1 MKSLG
6 KQFSDSLKILRTRID
21 ATMPH
26 YVRCLKPND
35 GLEPDHF
42 DPKNIVEQLRYCG
55 VLEAV
60 RVSRAGYPTRYP
72 HEVFVTRYYMLC
84 PNRGSDEGNLSPYH
98 NEIPVT
104 LTEEQKQL
112 KRLVS
117 RMATEIWTTEQ
128 VMFKRIGDKP
138 EQQDT
143 LHALAQPKNLTEF
156 MKLDFSSRCAV
167 AGLQLGKTK
176 VFLRREAFEC
186 IESIRNQKFGKNSTI
201 ISKNWRRFSAM
212 LYRRRAGE
220 AAILVQSLMRMRLA
234 AIKTDKLMS
243 EFRAFMRMR
252 AAATKIQ
259 RCYRSYYIVAYKEGA
274 DLRKAKQSVLKIQSC
289 IRGHLARKSII
300 ALIYNFTKL
309 QSHVR
314 RVQVRMNYLKKR
326 NAIIKMQSI
335 ARVLRAL
342 RDVEEAK
349 KQRAALRIQSIARM
363 KSAFVSFRRK
373 VGAASFI
380 KRRYREHL
388 YPERPM
394 YGTFLKRYYM
404 LGDPKDVKA
413 AGVVNLKKKKIILAR
428 HRNAIINSKRHEL
441 TKLVN
446 KLALEMWEPGLFES
460 FAKPGDGEKP
470 LQSCCTRPAPQS
482 VLTENG
488 DSGLP
493 HSRHQRVKL
502 PELTP
507 IPQTK
512 EEYMERPTPS
522 RLALVGMQMCHGTV
536 FMRTETHIC
545 LETRRNK
552 LVSGSSA
559 KIQAVARRKL
569 AVKDLARKRTAV
581 IKLQSFLRM
590 HKERKQLDP
599 MRRDFA
605 ATKIQ
610 SAFRMSSTRKGVWRT
625 YWSTQNREFFAFI
638 KDDNWYMVERMLH
651 KNPLLVEEADSMTG
665 ELPLH
670 KIAERASAWTSLIE
684 MILTLYPK
692 AVVHKDF
699 AGELPIHHAAHAGNL
714 IALEIIYESYKNG
727 AKDAD
732 GSGRYPIHVAAEHGS
747 IEAVKF
753 LTMKVPDYVHAVT
766 SGGSSLPLHLA
777 CKNYSSVG
785 VVTSLLRSPLN
796 FSLASRTD
804 DHGELPLHLLLR
816 CGADVDVVAVKSL
829 LTCYLNAIETR
840 DKLGDIPLHI
850 ALKHH
855 CKPAVIEALLKHF
868 PGSSVVMDGHGHSPL
883 HLALTHSAADETTVL
898 LINYAPQVSLRITSF
913 VQCYFIVHL
922 IILLLLRYA
931 RLLPCVIMSRAIF
944 QLKPLLSMNNLFSL
958 YIGF

>member
-21 ATMPH
+21 STMPH

-42 DPKNIVEQLRYCG
+42 DPKNIVDQLRYCG

-84 PNRGSDEGNLSPYH
+84 PNRGSDADNLSPYH

-128 VMFKRIGDKP
+128 VMFKRVGP
-138 EQQDT
+138 EPKQQDN

-156 MKLDFSSRCAV
+156 LQLDFSSRCAV

-201 ISKNWRRFSAM
+201 ISKFWRRFSAM
-212 LYRRRAGE
+212 LYRRRAGR
-220 AAILVQSLMRMRLA
+220 AAILVQSLIRMRLA
-234 AIKTDKLMS
+234 AAKTDKLMS
-243 EFRAFMRMR
+243 EFRALMRMR
-252 AAATKIQ
+252 VAATKLQ

-274 DLRKAKQSVLKIQSC
+274 ELRKAKQSVVKIQGC
-289 IRGHLARKSII
+289 IRGHLARKNTA
-300 ALIYNFTKL
+300 ALIYYFTKL

-314 RVQVRMNYLKKR
+314 SVQVRNDYLKKR
-326 NAIIKMQSI
+326 HSIIKMQSI
-335 ARVLRAL
+335 ARILLAL

-349 KQRAALRIQSIARM
+349 KQRAALKIQSIARM
-363 KSAFVSFRRK
+363 KRAFVDFRRK
-373 VGAASFI
+373 VDAASMI

-388 YPERPM
+388 YPERPL

-404 LGDPKDVKA
+404 LGDPKDVKT
-413 AGVVNLKKKKIILAR
+413 AGGLLHKKKKILLAR
-428 HRNAIINSKRHEL
+428 HRNAIINSKRREL
-441 TKLVN
+441 TRLVH
-446 KLALEMWEPGLFES
+446 KLALEMWKPGLFES
-460 FAKPGDGEKP
+460 FVKPGVRG
-470 LQSCCTRPAPQS
+470 RPQTTL
-482 VLTENG
+482 VENG
-488 DSGLP
+488 DLSTSASPSSVQLYQ
-493 HSRHQRVKL
+493 S
-502 PELTP
+502 TP

-512 EEYMERPTPS
+512 EEYMDRPAPS

-536 FMRTETHIC
+536 FLRAETNVYI
-545 LETRRNK
+545 ETRRNK

-569 AVKDLARKRTAV
+569 AINNLARKRAAA
-581 IKLQSFLRM
+581 IKLQSYLRM

-599 MRRDFA
+599 LRRDFA

-610 SAFRMSSTRKGVWRT
+610 SVVRMSSTRKGVWRT

-638 KDDNWYMVERMLH
+638 EDDNWYMVERMLH
-651 KNPLLVEEADSMTG
+651 KNPLLVEEADTRTG

-670 KIAERASAWTSLIE
+670 KIAERPSAWTLLIE

-692 AVVHKDF
+692 AVVHKDSS
-699 AGELPIHHAAHAGNL
+699 GELPIHHAAQAGNL
-714 IALEIIYESYKNG
+714 TALEIIFESYKNG
-727 AKDAD
+727 ARDAD

-747 IEAVKF
+747 IEAVKY
-753 LTMKVPDYVHAVT
+753 LTMKVPDCVHAVT

-777 CKNYSSVG
+777 CKKYCSVG

-804 DHGELPLHLLLR
+804 DNGELPLHLLLR
-816 CGADVDVVAVKSL
+816 CGTDVDVVAVKSL
-829 LTCYLNAIETR
+829 LTCYLKAIETR
-840 DKLGDIPLHI
+840 DQGGDIPLHI

-855 CKPAVIEALLKHF
+855 CKPAVIESLLIHF
-868 PGSSVVMDGHGHSPL
+868 PGSSVVVDGEGHSPL
-883 HLALTHSAADETTVL
+883 FLALTNSAADETTVS
-898 LINYAPQVSLRITSF
+898 LINCAPQVSLHMRHVFSR
-913 VQCYFIVHL
+913 V
-922 IILLLLRYA
+922 LLLTTFFFFRSYS
-931 RLLPCVIMSRAIF
+931 RLSPCGIMLLASF
-944 QLKPLLSMNNLFSL
+944 Q
-958 YIGF
+958 

>member
-26 YVRCLKPND
+26 YIRCLKPND

-72 HEVFVTRYYMLC
+72 HEVFMTRYYMLC
-84 PNRGSDEGNLSPYH
+84 PNRGSDEDNLSPYH
-98 NEIPVT
+98 NEVPAT

-117 RMATEIWTTEQ
+117 RMAMEIWTTEQ
-128 VMFKRIGDKP
+128 VTYKRLGGEP

-143 LHALAQPKNLTEF
+143 LHALAQPKSLTEF
-156 MKLDFSSRCAV
+156 LQLDFSSRCAV

-176 VFLRREAFEC
+176 VFLQRDAFDC

-201 ISKNWRRFSAM
+201 ISKSWRRFSAI
-212 LYRRRAGE
+212 LYRRRASQSV
-220 AAILVQSLMRMRLA
+220 ILVQSLIRMRLA
-234 AIKTDKLMS
+234 AAKTEKLMS
-243 EFRAFMRMR
+243 EFRALMRMR
-252 AAATKIQ
+252 AAATKLQ
-259 RCYRSYYIVAYKEGA
+259 RCYRSYFIVTYKEGA
-274 DLRKAKQSVLKIQSC
+274 ELRTAKLSVLKIQGC
-289 IRGHLARKSII
+289 IRGHLARKNIT
-300 ALIYNFTKL
+300 ALIYNFTRL

-314 RVQVRMNYLKKR
+314 MIQVRKEYWRKR
-326 NAIIKMQSI
+326 HAIIKIQSI

-342 RDVEEAK
+342 RDVDEAK
-349 KQRAALRIQSIARM
+349 KQRAALKIQSVARM
-363 KSAFVSFRRK
+363 KSAFRNFRQK
-373 VGAASFI
+373 VDAASII

-388 YPERPM
+388 YPIRPM

-404 LGDPKDVKA
+404 LGDPKDVKSTSV
-413 AGVVNLKKKKIILAR
+413 GQLKKKKILLAR
-428 HRNAIINSKRHEL
+428 HRNAMINSKRHEL

-460 FAKPGDGEKP
+460 FVISGEWEKR
-470 LQSCCTRPAPQS
+470 LQTDCPCPAPQTAPAENADSSPSS
-482 VLTENG
+482 VQIL
-488 DSGLP
+488 
-493 HSRHQRVKL
+493 QF
-502 PELTP
+502 TP
-507 IPQTK
+507 IPKSK
-512 EEYMERPTPS
+512 EEYMNRPAMS
-522 RLALVGMQMCHGTV
+522 RFALVGMQMCRGTV
-536 FMRTETHIC
+536 FLRTQTHDC
-545 LETRRNK
+545 LEKRRNK

-559 KIQAVARRKL
+559 KIQALARRKL
-569 AVKDLARKRTAV
+569 AVKGLARKRAAA

-590 HKERKQLDP
+590 QKERKQLDP
-599 MRRDFA
+599 MRRAFA

-610 SAFRMSSTRKGVWRT
+610 SAFRMASMRKRVWRA
-625 YWSTQNREFFAFI
+625 YWSTQNRDFFEFI

-651 KNPLLVEEADSMTG
+651 KNPLLVEEADSTTG

-670 KIAERASAWTSLIE
+670 KIAERASAWTLLIE

-714 IALEIIYESYKNG
+714 NALEIIFESYKNG
-727 AKDAD
+727 ARDAD
-732 GSGRYPIHVAAEHGS
+732 GSGRYPIHVAAENGS
-747 IEAVKF
+747 VEAVKF
-753 LTMKVPDYVHAVT
+753 LTMKMPDCTHAMT
-766 SGGSSLPLHLA
+766 SGGSSIPLHLA

-796 FSLASRTD
+796 FSLASRKD
-804 DHGELPLHLLLR
+804 DNGELPLHLLLR

-829 LTCYLNAIETR
+829 LTCYLKAIETR
-840 DKLGDIPLHI
+840 DQKGDIPLHI

-855 CKPAVIEALLKHF
+855 CKPAVIESLLMHF
-868 PGSSVVMDGHGHSPL
+868 PSSSIAVDGQGHCPL
-883 HLALTHSAADETTVL
+883 YLALTHSAADETTML
-898 LINYAPQVSLRITSF
+898 LINYAPQVSIQIGHAIFIGTFSRLIKIF
-913 VQCYFIVHL
+913 VDL
-922 IILLLLRYA
+922 PSGS
-931 RLLPCVIMSRAIF
+931 RLLPCAIMSQASF
-944 QLKPLLSMNNLFSL
+944 Q
-958 YIGF
+958 